1 MSNNFEN
8 TAPLYQSSGEKAVF
22 EGIISIEAVI
32 NAGKREIFNIY
43 CDADKIKK
51 RDRKAMH
58 FLKLLKEKN
67 FPYTMLSREEIDAI
81 AKQHGISASHGGFI
95 AFTGVRTYTEF
106 EEYLNSL
113 KSARSYAVYLD
124 GVEDPFNFGYSVRNL
139 FAFGAH
145 GFIIPKRNWLSASG
159 TVCRSSAGASE
170 LSEITIAPD
179 DDEAMK
185 LIKSNGIKIVCAALS
200 QNSVPIGEFEPE
212 YPFILFIGGE
222 KRGIS
227 KLFYENSD
235 AVVHIPYSNENA
247 KYSLPTAS
255 AAAIF
260 GSFIAYKKQK

>member
-1 MSNNFEN
+1 MNNNFERLSN
-8 TAPLYQSSGEKAVF
+8 GGENGREKVAF
-22 EGIISIEAVI
+22 EGIISVEAVI
-32 NAGKREIFNIY
+32 DSGNREIFNVY
-43 CDADKIKK
+43 CDAEKIKK
-51 RDRKAMH
+51 RDRKAIR
-58 FLKLLKEKN
+58 FLNVLKEKN
-67 FPYTMLSREEIDAI
+67 LPYSLLSRKEIDDI
-81 AKQHGISASHGGFI
+81 AQKYGISGSHGGFI
-95 AFTGVRTYTEF
+95 ALAGTRKYTDF
-106 EEYLNSL
+106 EMFLDGL
-113 KSARSYAVYLD
+113 KNAHSYAVYLD
-124 GVEDPFNFGYSVRNL
+124 GVEDPFNFGYSIRNL

-170 LSEITIAPD
+170 LCDITVTPD
-179 DDEAMK
+179 DEDALS
-185 LIKSNGIKIVCAALS
+185 LIKQAGIKIVSAALS

-235 AVVHIPYSNENA
+235 AVVHIPYSNDAA

-260 GSFIAYKKQK
+260 GSFLEYKK